1 MAPLGKMKT
10 KRSRTCIGCCYYTAQ
25 CIIRDVLKLHDFWS
39 KGGKLTVYVNLL
51 LFLKI
56 RTTQKPRRS
65 RTLCNNTTTT
75 TQNVVPLKWIF
86 FLERERESSIFF
98 LFCLYSNK
106 RSSLLRR
113 AVVLFEAP
121 HSGGCYEI
129 EVPSIIVRCQ
139 GRNLLPKDL
148 ESTQWCI

>member
-25 CIIRDVLKLHDFWS
+25 CIIRDVLELHDFWS
-39 KGGKLTVYVNLL
+39 KGGKLTACKYLAFFENPHY
-51 LFLKI
+51 
-56 RTTQKPRRS
+56 TKPRRS
-65 RTLCNNTTTT
+65 RTLCNTTTTT

-86 FLERERESSIFF
+86 LWRERERESSIFF

-106 RSSLLRR
+106 RSLLRR

>member
-1 MAPLGKMKT
+1 MSTIVAFPPIVLVSTFTYWTIGPISKT
-10 KRSRTCIGCCYYTAQ
+10 SDTEIQSICHHTA
-25 CIIRDVLKLHDFWS
+25 CHFFKDFNSTSYRLSVSFGLTWVNVFLSKLPPPVFPVAGH
-39 KGGKLTVYVNLL
+39 G
-51 LFLKI
+51 
-56 RTTQKPRRS
+56 
-65 RTLCNNTTTT
+65 
-75 TQNVVPLKWIF
+75 IF
-86 FLERERESSIFF
+86 FRERERERESSIFF

-106 RSSLLRR
+106 RSLLRR